1 MGARLLGIAADGALD
16 GPLLLHGHLVLLPCL
31 VGEDSD
37 GLLDGI
43 VTRRSDGLDGIE
55 ALEGEGDHD
64 LDGLEVLRHL
74 TQPAPSLHAIP
85 RLSQRGEAPLL
96 ALI

>member
-1 MGARLLGIAADGALD
+1 MGARLLGIAADGTLD

-31 VGEDSD
+31 VGEDGD
-37 GLLDGI
+37 GLLYR
-43 VTRRSDGLDGIE
+43 VVPRSGDGLDGIE
-55 ALEGEGDHD
+55 TLEGEGDHD

-74 TQPAPSLHAIP
+74 TQPAPGLHAIP